1 VTLHAKVFHW
11 IINWNNMCP
20 CLWEGTSY
28 SNAPITKEHF
38 SHSQLSLVREV
49 SKGCYVS
56 ETKAFDWLVEFD
68 RW

>member
-1 VTLHAKVFHW
+1 
-11 IINWNNMCP
+11 MCP

-49 SKGCYVS
+49 SKGCYVI

-68 RW
+68 R